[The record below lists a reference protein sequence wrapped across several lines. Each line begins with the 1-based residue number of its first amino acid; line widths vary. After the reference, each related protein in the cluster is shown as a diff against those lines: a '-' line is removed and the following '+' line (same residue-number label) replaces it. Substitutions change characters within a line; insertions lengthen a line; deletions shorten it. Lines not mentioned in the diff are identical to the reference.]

1 MNLFTVDGTGY
12 DNATDGKTANTGTAS
27 ASYAP

>member
-12 DNATDGKTANTGTAS
+12 DNATDGKTADTGTANES
-27 ASYAP
+27 NTP